1 MKKNGFTL
9 IELLAVIIILAVV
22 ALIATPIVLNVVDD
36 ARKSAAFSET
46 SMIVSGI
53 QNNCAVKEMQNQLEP
68 DSAEPCQDVLTPAQV
83 KEVISLGNAEMT
95 ENVTLANG
103 KVTSIKVYSNGHN
116 LTMDSNGEITITSE

>member
-68 DSAEPCQDVLTPAQV
+68 DSVETCQDVLTPAQV

-95 ENVTLANG
+95 ENVTLDNG